1 MHDRSTPDDHDRAAR
16 FEAAAWR
23 TSSYSAANNECVE
36 VALTP
41 ASTWVG
47 VRDSTRP
54 DAATLIVSPPA
65 FAALISTL

>member
-1 MHDRSTPDDHDRAAR
+1 MTHDRAAR

-36 VALTP
+36 VALTTP
-41 ASTWVG
+41 ASAWVG

-54 DAATLIVSPPA
+54 DAATLIVSPLA